1 MFDRIKKI
9 FEDTPRPSQV
19 ELEEFTELTYKLI
32 DLMVEFSLYSLRT
45 IAKKRRGAPLNKKQ
59 IEEAVNFDIQ
69 FRLQQIQDPELLD
82 IVRDQA
88 ISRYIE
94 EQSRSLT

>member
-1 MFDRIKKI
+1 MFDRIRKI
-9 FEDTPRPSQV
+9 IGDTQQSSQV
-19 ELEEFTELTYKLI
+19 DLKEFTDLTHELI
-32 DLMVEFSLYSLRT
+32 ELMVEFTLYSLRT
-45 IAKKRRGAPLNKKQ
+45 IATKRGATMTESQ

-88 ISRYIE
+88 VSRYIE
-94 EQSRSLT
+94 EQNRS

>member
-9 FEDTPRPSQV
+9 IGDTQQPSQV
-19 ELEEFTELTYKLI
+19 DLKEFTDMTYELI
-32 DLMVEFSLYSLRT
+32 ELMVEFTLYSLRT
-45 IAKKRRGAPLNKKQ
+45 ITKKRGAPMTESQ
-59 IEEAVNFDIQ
+59 IEEAANFDIQ

-82 IVRDQA
+82 IVRGQA

-94 EQSRSLT
+94 EQNRS

>member
-1 MFDRIKKI
+1 MFDRIKKV
-9 FEDTPRPSQV
+9 FEDTQSPSKM
-19 ELEEFTELTYKLI
+19 ELEVFTELTYNLI

-45 IAKKRRGAPLNKKQ
+45 IAKKRGVPLNKSQ

-94 EQSRSLT
+94 EQDRSST

>member
-9 FEDTPRPSQV
+9 FEDTQRPSQV

-45 IAKKRRGAPLNKKQ
+45 IAKKRGAPLNKKQ
-59 IEEAVNFDIQ
+59 IEEAVYFDIQ

-88 ISRYIE
+88 VSRYIE
-94 EQSRSLT
+94 EHGRSLT

>member
-1 MFDRIKKI
+1 MFDKIKKI
-9 FEDTPRPSQV
+9 LGDTQESPQV
-19 ELEEFTELTYKLI
+19 DLKEFTDLTHDLI
-32 DLMVEFSLYSLRT
+32 ELMVEFTLYSLRT
-45 IAKKRRGAPLNKKQ
+45 IVKKRGEPMTESQ

-94 EQSRSLT
+94 ELQNS

>member
-1 MFDRIKKI
+1 MFDRIRKI
-9 FEDTPRPSQV
+9 IGDTQQPSQV
-19 ELEEFTELTYKLI
+19 DLKEFTDLTHELI
-32 DLMVEFSLYSLRT
+32 ELMVEFTLYSLRT
-45 IAKKRRGAPLNKKQ
+45 IAKKRGATMTESQ

-88 ISRYIE
+88 VSRYIE
-94 EQSRSLT
+94 EQNRS

>member
-1 MFDRIKKI
+1 M
-9 FEDTPRPSQV
+9 
-19 ELEEFTELTYKLI
+19 TE
-32 DLMVEFSLYSLRT
+32 S
-45 IAKKRRGAPLNKKQ
+45 Q

-88 ISRYIE
+88 ISRYID
-94 EQSRSLT
+94 EQNSS

>member
-9 FEDTPRPSQV
+9 FEDTQRPSQV
-19 ELEEFTELTYKLI
+19 ELKEFTELTYRLI

-45 IAKKRRGAPLNKKQ
+45 IAEKRGAPLNKKQ

-88 ISRYIE
+88 ISRYLE
-94 EQSRSLT
+94 EQGRT

>member
-9 FEDTPRPSQV
+9 FEDAQRSSQV

-32 DLMVEFSLYSLRT
+32 DVMVEFSLYSLRT
-45 IAKKRRGAPLNKKQ
+45 IAKKRGAPLNEKQ
-59 IEEAVNFDIQ
+59 IEEAANFDIQ

-82 IVRDQA
+82 VVRDQA

-94 EQSRSLT
+94 EQGRS

>member
-1 MFDRIKKI
+1 MFDRIRKI
-9 FEDTPRPSQV
+9 FEDTQRPPQV
-19 ELEEFTELTYKLI
+19 ELEEFKDLTYKLI
-32 DLMVEFSLYSLRT
+32 DLMVEFSLYTLRT
-45 IAKKRRGAPLNKKQ
+45 IAKKRDVPLNKKQ

-94 EQSRSLT
+94 EQSSSST

>member
-9 FEDTPRPSQV
+9 FEDTQRPAQV
-19 ELEEFTELTYKLI
+19 ELDEFTDLTYKLI
-32 DLMVEFSLYSLRT
+32 DLMVEFSLHTLRT
-45 IAKKRRGAPLNKKQ
+45 VAKKRGAPLSKKQ
-59 IEEAVNFDIQ
+59 VEEAVNFDIQ

-88 ISRYIE
+88 VSLYIE
-94 EQSRSLT
+94 EQGRS

>member
-1 MFDRIKKI
+1 MFDRIRKI
-9 FEDTPRPSQV
+9 IGDTQQPSQV
-19 ELEEFTELTYKLI
+19 DLKEFTDLTHELI
-32 DLMVEFSLYSLRT
+32 ELMVEFTLYSLRT
-45 IAKKRRGAPLNKKQ
+45 IATRRGATMTESQ

-88 ISRYIE
+88 VSRYIE
-94 EQSRSLT
+94 EQNRS

>member
-9 FEDTPRPSQV
+9 FEDAQSPSKV
-19 ELEEFTELTYKLI
+19 DLEVFTELTYNLI
-32 DLMVEFSLYSLRT
+32 DLMVEFSLYSLRA
-45 IAKKRRGAPLNKKQ
+45 IAKKKGAPLNQSQ

-94 EQSRSLT
+94 EQGRSLS

>member
-1 MFDRIKKI
+1 MFDRIRKI
-9 FEDTPRPSQV
+9 IGDTQQPSQV
-19 ELEEFTELTYKLI
+19 DLKEFTDLTYELI
-32 DLMVEFSLYSLRT
+32 ELMVEFTLYSLRT
-45 IAKKRRGAPLNKKQ
+45 ITEKRGVPMTESQ

-94 EQSRSLT
+94 EQNRS

>member
-9 FEDTPRPSQV
+9 FEDTQRPPQM
-19 ELEEFTELTYKLI
+19 ELEEFTDLTYKLI
-32 DLMVEFSLYSLRT
+32 DLMVGFSMVTLRT
-45 IAKKRRGAPLNKKQ
+45 IAKKRGEPLNKKQ

-82 IVRDQA
+82 IVREQA

-94 EQSRSLT
+94 EQGSL

>member
-9 FEDTPRPSQV
+9 FEDDQSPSKV
-19 ELEEFTELTYKLI
+19 DLEVFTELTYNLI
-32 DLMVEFSLYSLRT
+32 DLMVEFSLYSLRA
-45 IAKKRRGAPLNKKQ
+45 IAKKKGTPLNQSQ

-94 EQSRSLT
+94 ERCRALS

>member
-9 FEDTPRPSQV
+9 IGDTQQPSQV
-19 ELEEFTELTYKLI
+19 DLKEFTDMTYELI
-32 DLMVEFSLYSLRT
+32 ELMVEFTLYSLRT
-45 IAKKRRGAPLNKKQ
+45 ITKKRGAPMTESQ
-59 IEEAVNFDIQ
+59 IEEASNFDIQ
-69 FRLQQIQDPELLD
+69 FRLQQIQDPEFLD

-94 EQSRSLT
+94 EQNRS

>member
-9 FEDTPRPSQV
+9 IGDSQQPSQV
-19 ELEEFTELTYKLI
+19 DLKKFTDLTYELI
-32 DLMVEFSLYSLRT
+32 ELMVEFTLYSLRT
-45 IAKKRRGAPLNKKQ
+45 ITEKRAAPMTESQ

-82 IVRDQA
+82 IVRDHA

-94 EQSRSLT
+94 EQNRS